1 MNRYYK
7 EEYTMNLTQAVLTV
21 PSHMVP
27 GGIPQPDLKQLGFSD
42 YEHCSIIDSTK
53 LTRFTFSHPTK
64 HATEAQFD
72 DAIEQF
78 IWLFAKGTP
87 YVIDKSFT
95 GKTPDSRHR
104 YYYTNNKRICEAIN

>member
-1 MNRYYK
+1 MNGYYK

-27 GGIPQPDLKQLGFSD
+27 GGMPQPNLKQLGFSG
-42 YEHCSIIDSTK
+42 YKRSIDVDTTT
-53 LTRFTFSHPTK
+53 LTRFEFSRPTK

-72 DAIEQF
+72 EAIEQF

-87 YVIDKSFT
+87 YVIDKSFADN
-95 GKTPDSRHR
+95 TPDSHHR
-104 YYYTNNKRICEAIN
+104 YYYTNNQRVCESIS